1 MKVRTEI
8 YANRSVEEDIFEAI
22 ENRIPG
28 FSYSLLEDVQG
39 RGRSGVRHGTAIWPE
54 LNVLYVIV
62 GTEAQAELV
71 RKAVSQVKKAFPRE
85 GIKMFQYFL
94 NLLDDPEA
102 ESAGKDID
110 KKERGGK

>member
-1 MKVRTEI
+1 MVRTEI
-8 YANRSVEEDIFEAI
+8 YANRSVEEDVFEAI
-22 ENRIPG
+22 ENRLPG
-28 FSYSLLEDVQG
+28 FSYSLFEDVQG

-62 GTEAQAELV
+62 GPESQAELV
-71 RKAVSQVKKAFPRE
+71 RDALNQVKMAFPKE
-85 GIKMFQYFL
+85 GIKIFQYFL

-110 KKERGGK
+110 NKERGGI